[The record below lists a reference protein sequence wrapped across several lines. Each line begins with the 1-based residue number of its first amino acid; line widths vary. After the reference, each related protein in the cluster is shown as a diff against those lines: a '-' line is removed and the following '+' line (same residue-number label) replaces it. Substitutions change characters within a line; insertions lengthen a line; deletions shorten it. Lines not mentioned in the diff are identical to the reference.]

1 MTMKTFLAG
10 AAAAAGIAAFSVS
23 AGAAPLSATEVLQQ
37 FNMVVFGNVDASS
50 NIQGRSLIGGN
61 LTGNSAD
68 FFVGAPGTVPASSF
82 AALTVGGSITGN
94 PKQVNNG
101 GSVVAGGNVQSL
113 NMNGGGDVTLGG
125 VVTGTVNANGG
136 TVTPN
141 AAVTIP
147 NFEADLKALSVQLR
161 GLTGVAP
168 TKNGNKGEFTSATP
182 DANGVAVYNLES
194 SFLQTIN
201 EISLSLNGAST
212 LIINVGG
219 DDIKNKDNFLGGPF
233 DIAANVIWNFYEAT
247 ELTIERQFFG
257 AVLAPFANVKNTS
270 SIEGTLVAAALD
282 MDAQIHLQPFEGDLP
297 AAAVPVPPAL
307 PLMTGVLALGG
318 FLASRRRKRVA

>member
-1 MTMKTFLAG
+1 MTLKTFVTG
-10 AAAAAGIAAFSVS
+10 AATAAGLAAFSAAAS
-23 AGAAPLSATEVLQQ
+23 AAPLSATEILQQ
-37 FNMVVFGNVDASS
+37 FNMVVFGDVDASS

-82 AALTVGGSITGN
+82 AALTVGGNVAGN

-101 GSVVAGGNVQSL
+101 GSVVAGGNIQSL

-136 TVTPN
+136 TVAQN
-141 AAVTIP
+141 AAVAIP

-161 GLTGVAP
+161 GLTGAAP
-168 TKNGNKGEFTSATP
+168 TKNGNKGEFTSAAP
-182 DANGVAVYNLES
+182 GADGVAVYNLDS
-194 SFLQTIN
+194 FFLQTVN
-201 EISLSLNGAST
+201 EISLALNGAST

-247 ELTIERQFFG
+247 ELTFERQFFG
-257 AVLAPFANVKNTS
+257 TVLAPFANVKNTS
-270 SIEGTLVAAALD
+270 SIEGTLVAAQLD
-282 MDAQIHLQPFEGDLP
+282 MDAQIHLQPFEGPLP
-297 AAAVPVPPAL
+297 VADVPAPAAL

-318 FLASRRRKRVA
+318 FLASRRRKRAA